1 VSSPPIFESIGQ
13 GPTLAAQVSD
23 QVEEMILT
31 GRLRDGDLLP
41 PERELSR
48 QFGVSRTVVREALSR
63 LVAKELI
70 EVSSAGTTVRRP
82 SLGAASLSLR
92 HLLRPALG
100 QHDKILEVRRL
111 LEIEIAGLAAAR
123 RGADDVARLAANLA
137 ETEACKRDAERFA
150 LCDNDFHMSLAAAT
164 QNELFTVLLGSLAGV
179 LVAMRRL
186 GYHTPGNPDRALRHH
201 HAIFEQVRAGSA
213 DGARAAMRDHLI
225 EAEQTI
231 RLAIGL
237 TGQPAGQP
245 END

>member
-1 VSSPPIFESIGQ
+1 MPPASPIFESIGQ

-23 QVEEMILT
+23 QVEEMILS

-92 HLLRPALG
+92 HLLRPSLD

-123 RGADDVARLAANLA
+123 RSAADIARLAANLA
-137 ETEACKRDAERFA
+137 DTEVCKRDAERFA
-150 LCDNDFHMSLAAAT
+150 LCDNDFHMALAAAT
-164 QNELFTVLLGSLAGV
+164 QNELFTVLLGSLADV

-201 HAIFEQVRAGSA
+201 YAVFSQVQAGSVE
-213 DGARAAMRDHLI
+213 GARAAMRDHLL

-237 TGQPAGQP
+237 AAQAA
-245 END
+245 